1 MGNVVVVFEQD
12 AEGEM
17 EFLLNEKSLDGQFM
31 NLDDFFETL
40 PEMSRNLKILRQRG
54 MTLWKH
60 STLYTRKVTAD
71 MTLHDFSI
79 RKGNVNPLI
88 KDKLTLWKRELS
100 KLTND
105 PPFWDSEETESADS
119 IAEAARR
126 NANLLSF
133 PHTEYQDIQLEVVW
147 KGKIKQ
153 IESVVTTKF
162 LAELLKQ
169 KQNIDTD
176 TYLKMRFA
184 TGRIHMDY
192 LDNEIASVDDL
203 EKSEL
208 EEAVIALERFE
219 KASWEEIQRDRFFC
233 YKSYKASRRN
243 NPFADAICGEKQID
257 KFRCGQHSQV
267 RCFGYREGEDFYVL
281 AFERDHSLSD
291 EG

>member
-1 MGNVVVVFEQD
+1 
-12 AEGEM
+12 M
-17 EFLLNEKSLDGQFM
+17 EFLLNEKSLDGQFT

-54 MTLWKH
+54 ITLWKH
-60 STLYTRKVTAD
+60 STLYKRKVTAD

-79 RKGNVNPLI
+79 QKGNVNPLLR
-88 KDKLTLWKRELS
+88 DKLTFWKRELS

-105 PPFWDSEETESADS
+105 PPFWDSEETECADS
-119 IAEAARR
+119 VAEAARR
-126 NANLLSF
+126 DANLLSF
-133 PHTEYQDIQLEVVW
+133 PHTEYQDTQLKVVW
-147 KGKIKQ
+147 KEQEKQ

-169 KQNIDTD
+169 KQNLDAAA
-176 TYLKMRFA
+176 YLKMRFA
-184 TGRIHMDY
+184 AGRIHMDY
-192 LDNEIASVDDL
+192 LDIAFRSAEDL

-208 EEAVIALERFE
+208 EEAVTALERFE
-219 KASWEEIQRDRFFC
+219 EESWEEIQRDRFFC

-243 NPFADAICGEKQID
+243 TPFADAVYGEKQID